1 MEKKYFE
8 TYLLEDFL
16 TDESFIN
23 YCNNNSKDDK
33 QVWEDWFGSHPE
45 KINLGNEAREIV
57 HALSLTL
64 SQNEYQQ
71 ELKRIKQAILLT
83 PGNIKPIPL
92 FPELLK
98 PTTAESKRRR
108 FVFYMTAAASIVV
121 FCLVAYFLL
130 QQAKPFNPPLVEK
143 YNNGKVPMII
153 RLSDSTVVT
162 LAVNSSLQYPAVF
175 VNKDRFVYL
184 NGEANFR
191 VAHNATHPFK
201 VQQGNLVATVL
212 GTVFNV
218 RKQQA
223 DSGMVIE
230 LLQGKLQVDAKDSS
244 GTAMQSIMLKP
255 NERVVYQRNGKQFY
269 KEIMA
274 GAVLALA
281 QKDIEFYKDDFET
294 IAKKIKAV
302 FGGTLINTSNKKAWH
317 FTGNFKSITLKEIM
331 ENICVIKQVNYQVN
345 GDTILI
351 K

>member
-1 MEKKYFE
+1 MEKKNFE
-8 TYLLEDFL
+8 LYMLEDFL

-23 YCNNNSKDDK
+23 YCNNSSEDDK
-33 QVWEDWFGSHPE
+33 QFWEEWFGTHPK
-45 KINLGNEAREIV
+45 KINLGKEAREIV

-71 ELKRIKQAILLT
+71 ELKRIKQSILSA
-83 PGNIKPIPL
+83 PGNTKSTPL
-92 FPELLK
+92 IPELLK
-98 PTTAESKRRR
+98 PTNVENKRRSY
-108 FVFYMTAAASIVV
+108 VFYMTAAACMVV

-130 QQAKPFNPPLVEK
+130 QQARPFNPPLVEK
-143 YNNGKVPMII
+143 YNTGKVPMII

-175 VNKDRFVYL
+175 GNKDRFVYL

-223 DSGMVIE
+223 DSGIVIE

-244 GTAMQSIMLKP
+244 GTAMQTIMLKP

-269 KEIMA
+269 KEIIIGA
-274 GAVLALA
+274 GLALA
-281 QKDIEFYKDDFET
+281 QKEIEFNKDDFDA
-294 IAKKIKAV
+294 IAKKIKSVFAV
-302 FGGTLINTSNKKAWH
+302 TLINASNKKSWH
-317 FTGNFKSITLKEIM
+317 FTGKFNHITLKEVI